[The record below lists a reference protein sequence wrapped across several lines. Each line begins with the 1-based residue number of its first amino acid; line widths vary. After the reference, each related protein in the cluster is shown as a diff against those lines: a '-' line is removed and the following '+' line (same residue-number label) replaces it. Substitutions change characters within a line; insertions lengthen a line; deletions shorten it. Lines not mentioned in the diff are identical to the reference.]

1 MQILNFMH
9 RSKALWALAAISFFW
24 GTTWFVSKLTVNA
37 IPPLQMTGIR
47 QTTAGFLLIVYF
59 LIKNKKAPP
68 IEDLFYY
75 LMLGFLLIS
84 CSNGLTTWAIKFIP
98 SYLGA
103 LISSLMPFVMIVA
116 NFIFF
121 KEKILPKTLLGLIIG
136 FTGVTF
142 LLSSFIEEMND
153 QHFAFGVLL
162 TLIGVLTWTTGTLM
176 TVRNKRKL
184 DPFVGIGW
192 QMFFGGLILYL
203 ASWITGQQVSLS
215 TVPMATWGWIAY
227 LTSIGSIACFLCY
240 LYALKHLP
248 ISLVSIYVYLN
259 PLVALLLGIL
269 FLNEKLTWSIVM
281 GAMLIFV
288 GIYIV
293 MKSRSV
299 KKRLN

>member
-1 MQILNFMH
+1 
-9 RSKALWALAAISFFW
+9 
-24 GTTWFVSKLTVNA
+24 
-37 IPPLQMTGIR
+37 
-47 QTTAGFLLIVYF
+47 
-59 LIKNKKAPP
+59 
-68 IEDLFYY
+68 
-75 LMLGFLLIS
+75 
-84 CSNGLTTWAIKFIP
+84 
-98 SYLGA
+98 
-103 LISSLMPFVMIVA
+103 
-116 NFIFF
+116 
-121 KEKILPKTLLGLIIG
+121 
-136 FTGVTF
+136 
-142 LLSSFIEEMND
+142 
-153 QHFAFGVLL
+153 
-162 TLIGVLTWTTGTLM
+162 M

-184 DPFVGIGW
+184 DPFMGIGW

>member
-1 MQILNFMH
+1 
-9 RSKALWALAAISFFW
+9 
-24 GTTWFVSKLTVNA
+24 
-37 IPPLQMTGIR
+37 
-47 QTTAGFLLIVYF
+47 
-59 LIKNKKAPP
+59 
-68 IEDLFYY
+68 
-75 LMLGFLLIS
+75 MLGFLLIS

>member
-1 MQILNFMH
+1 
-9 RSKALWALAAISFFW
+9 
-24 GTTWFVSKLTVNA
+24 
-37 IPPLQMTGIR
+37 
-47 QTTAGFLLIVYF
+47 
-59 LIKNKKAPP
+59 
-68 IEDLFYY
+68 
-75 LMLGFLLIS
+75 MLGFLLIS

-121 KEKILPKTLLGLIIG
+121 KEKILPKTILGLIIG